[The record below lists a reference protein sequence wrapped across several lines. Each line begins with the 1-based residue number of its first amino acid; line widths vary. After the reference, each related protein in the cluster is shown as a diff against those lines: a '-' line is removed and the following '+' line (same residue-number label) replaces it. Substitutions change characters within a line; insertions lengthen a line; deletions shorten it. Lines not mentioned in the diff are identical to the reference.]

1 MKPPRIVSVLFA
13 LLFKLSHTVFSLHH
27 CTRCNA
33 FLKVKSSIDIKKLRA
48 SKTKNSTP
56 NVY

>member
-56 NVY
+56 NV